1 MNMTEESMETSAI
14 ALGSLI
20 DALGGVLR
28 SAPAAARALSITGVT
43 ADSRKVAAG
52 TLFAA
57 VRGTQIDG
65 HKFIEDAV
73 ARGAAAVI
81 AEEAPA
87 HSSVPVITVTD
98 SSQALALV
106 AARFY
111 GDAARDLFLCGVT
124 GTNGKTST
132 TYLVRSIMAHTGRR
146 MGIIGTLGHGIDTLV
161 KDPHTTPDAV
171 TLHSW
176 FRAMRD
182 QHCFGVVMEVSS
194 HAVRQHRVWGLDF
207 NVGILTNVTHDH
219 LDFHKTMEDYIAA
232 KAEFCHSLV
241 APHRRKPSGT
251 LVYWIDDANARV
263 IGAGFAGAKISVGSS
278 ADADWRL
285 QEVDVSLSGTR
296 FGLALPGGET
306 LRVNMQLLGGFV
318 PANASVAA
326 AAAYVSGAT
335 LEQIRAGLEAV
346 ARVPGRFEALGGGH
360 RPVVVVDYAHTPDGF
375 ERVLATC
382 RGLRPKR
389 LITVFGCGG
398 DRDASK
404 RPVMGG
410 IAARVSDRVYLT
422 TDNPRSENV
431 EAIITD
437 IRGGIPQGSDVVI
450 ELDRADAIHAAIGEA
465 RPGDLVAL
473 LGKGHEDYQIIGTRK
488 LPFSDREEAEEA
500 LASWPAA

>member
-1 MNMTEESMETSAI
+1 METGAI

-20 DALGGVLR
+20 DALGAVLR
-28 SAPAAARALSITGVT
+28 SAPANARALAVKSVT
-43 ADSRKVAAG
+43 ADSRRVTPGA
-52 TLFAA
+52 LFVA
-57 VRGTQIDG
+57 VRGTASDG
-65 HKFIEDAV
+65 HDFIADAV
-73 ARGAAAVI
+73 ARGAAAVMV
-81 AEEAPA
+81 ERTPA
-87 HSSVPVITVTD
+87 HVAAPVVEVTNAA
-98 SSQALALV
+98 QALALV
-106 AARFY
+106 ASRFY
-111 GDAARDLFLCGVT
+111 GDPAHDLFLYGVT

-132 TYLVRSIMAHTGRR
+132 TYLVRSIMARTGRQ

-161 KDPHTTPDAV
+161 KDPYTTPDAV

-194 HAVRQHRVWGLDF
+194 HAVRQHRVWGLDY

-241 APHRRKPSGT
+241 APHRRKPNGT

-263 IGAGFAGAKISVGSS
+263 IGAGFPGEKIAVGAGS
-278 ADADWRL
+278 AADWRL
-285 QEVDVSLSGTR
+285 YDIDVSLAGTR
-296 FGLALPGGET
+296 FAIAVPGGET

-326 AAAYVSGAT
+326 AAAYASGAS
-335 LEQIRAGLEAV
+335 LQQIREGLEAV
-346 ARVPGRFEALGGGH
+346 ARVPGRFEALGGNDK
-360 RPVVVVDYAHTPDGF
+360 PVVVVDYAHTPDGF

-382 RGLRPKR
+382 RGLRPRR
-389 LITVFGCGG
+389 LVTVFGCGG
-398 DRDASK
+398 DRDAAK

-410 IAARVSDRVYLT
+410 IAARASDRVYLT
-422 TDNPRSENV
+422 TDNPRSEKV
-431 EAIITD
+431 EDIIND
-437 IRGGIPQGSDVVI
+437 IRAGIPQGTDVVI
-450 ELDRADAIHAAIGEA
+450 ELDRADAIHTAIAESG
-465 RPGDLVAL
+465 PGDLVAL
-473 LGKGHEDYQIIGTRK
+473 LGKGHEDYQIIGMRT